1 MVDNEIKAPLYARH
15 DGNGTGG
22 APGRPPRTILFMII
36 AVVVLGLLATLFIAY
51 DKVVRPAMIGKF
63 LAAMRPPPAPV
74 ATAVAVAETVPQL
87 LPAVG
92 SLQAVHQVTVTPE
105 VGGTVVKLLFESGA
119 SVTAGQ
125 PLVQINDRPQQG
137 DLANYR
143 AQAHVA
149 ALDQARYRTLVARQ
163 AASQQQVDQAQATL
177 EQANANIAKTE
188 AQIAQLLVRA
198 PFSGVLGVRQIDL
211 GQYVKSGDPIVTLT
225 DLDHLY
231 ANFTVA
237 EGDRGRVAVG
247 QTVRLT
253 VSAYPNRVFEGRIT
267 AIDPQV
273 SVDTRTVKLQATLGN
288 PDHALQPGMFANVTV
303 MLPPAPDQV
312 VLPET
317 AVDYSLYGNSVFVVR
332 EAATPDG
339 KTALHVE
346 RLSVSTGDRVNG
358 RVILLAGIKPGD
370 RVVVAGQNKLHNGD
384 AVVLSDQGA
393 PPSPTV
399 IPRP

>member
-1 MVDNEIKAPLYARH
+1 MVDNDIKAPLYARH
-15 DGNGTGG
+15 DGRG
-22 APGRPPRTILFMII
+22 AGLPPPRPPRTVLYMII
-36 AVVVLGLLATLFIAY
+36 AAVVLGLLATLFIAY

-74 ATAVAVAETVPQL
+74 ATAMAVAETVPQL

-119 SVTAGQ
+119 SVAAGQ
-125 PLVQINDRPQQG
+125 PLVQINDKPQQG

-143 AQAHVA
+143 A
-149 ALDQARYRTLVARQ
+149 LVSRQ

-237 EGDRGRVAVG
+237 ESDRGRVVVG

-253 VSAYPNRVFEGRIT
+253 VSAYPNRAFEGKIT

-332 EAATPDG
+332 ETAGPDG
-339 KTALHVE
+339 KAALHVE

-384 AVVLSDQGA
+384 AVALSDQGA